1 MDSDVLIFISLVLSA
16 VIYVTY
22 YLFVRKCSCAGD
34 KDDPQDRESIEHV
47 CCGRC
52 HEHSESQKTF
62 Y

>member
-1 MDSDVLIFISLVLSA
+1 MDSDVLIVISLVLSV
-16 VIYVTY
+16 VIYATY
-22 YLFVRKCSCAGD
+22 YVFVKKCSCAHEHD
-34 KDDPQDRESIEHV
+34 EQENKESIEHV